1 MALPD
6 EHGKH
11 TISKENLMRSQ
22 VGSAEMTEAR
32 GEQNRVEKE
41 ILKNA
46 TNLKRESVWDG
57 V

>member
-11 TISKENLMRSQ
+11 TISKENLIRSQ

-41 ILKNA
+41 I
-46 TNLKRESVWDG
+46 
-57 V
+57 